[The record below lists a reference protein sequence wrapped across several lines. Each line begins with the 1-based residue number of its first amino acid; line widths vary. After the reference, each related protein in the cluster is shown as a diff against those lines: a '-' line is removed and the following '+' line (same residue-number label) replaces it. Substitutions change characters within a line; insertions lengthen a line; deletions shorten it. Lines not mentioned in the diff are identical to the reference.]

1 MDSIK
6 WHEWKEVSMGELL
19 ELIVDFDSILDFES
33 SQFWKRLEPPSR
45 IRSIDG
51 PETKV
56 QGLYQLRRIFQW
68 ICCISP

>member
-1 MDSIK
+1 MDGIE

-19 ELIVDFDSILDFES
+19 ELIVEFDSILDFEVLN
-33 SQFWKRLEPPSR
+33 FENAWKPLSR

-56 QGLYQLRRIFQW
+56 
-68 ICCISP
+68 